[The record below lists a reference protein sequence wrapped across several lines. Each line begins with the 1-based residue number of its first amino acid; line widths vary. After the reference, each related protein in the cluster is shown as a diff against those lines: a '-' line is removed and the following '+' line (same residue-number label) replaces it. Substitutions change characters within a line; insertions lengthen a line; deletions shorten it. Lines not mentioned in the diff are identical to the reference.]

1 MGKRKRVVVDMGIL
15 GEKITD
21 VVEGPRNAPIRIRS
35 WEEYVKHFGGIETTL
50 EAWKSVRAY
59 FNEAKRKVIMTR
71 VVKKDRTVGDVIR
84 SADQQGLALDFR
96 FVPLTEAEK
105 SKGSK
110 RLEAEVFGTVL
121 EQLGLL
127 SEDEMK
133 EIKSKVT
140 KQELIEELTFARK
153 EIAKLRTQVEELL
166 REEPLGVR
174 VAKAARLIAE
184 QFARSAAK
192 RCPKDTDAQQRENAS
207 AVEGVLYRVA
217 HGYRIVA
224 VVAGHGML
232 DGPDEVTQ
240 VVAGALGDLL
250 ADQDLCRI
258 VDRARETNARQVA
271 MTHGAADSLAM
282 ARRLGAGDR
291 VVSGEEIPL
300 RS

>member
-21 VVEGPRNAPIRIRS
+21 VVEGPRNAPIRIKS
-35 WEEYVKHFGGIETTL
+35 WEEYVKHFGGIEATL

-84 SADQQGLALDFR
+84 AASEQGQEIDFR
-96 FVPLTEAEK
+96 FRPLTAAEK
-105 SKGSK
+105 RKGSK

-140 KQELIEELTFARK
+140 KQELIEGLTFARK
-153 EIAKLRTQVEELL
+153 EIAKLRTQIEELG
-166 REEPLGVR
+166 REEPLEVQ
-174 VAKAARLIAE
+174 VAKAAHLIAE
-184 QFARSAAK
+184 QFGRSAAK
-192 RCPKDTDAQQRENAS
+192 RCPKDTDAQKRENIS
-207 AVEGVLYRVA
+207 AVEGVLRRVA
-217 HGYRIVA
+217 RGYRIVA
-224 VVAGHGML
+224 VVAEHGMM
-232 DGPDEVTQ
+232 DRSGEVTHI
-240 VVAGALGDLL
+240 VVGALGDLL

-282 ARRLGAGDR
+282 ARRLGSGDR
-291 VVSGEEIPL
+291 LVSGEEIPL
-300 RS
+300 QS